1 MGFWTWLTGASDE
14 GMRDR
19 AVHLLVD
26 RANATGNRRMF
37 DTARVVGERSD
48 LRGQDVPR
56 FLRSYARDTGD
67 AELSRAADDIERGR

>member
-1 MGFWTWLTGASDE
+1 MGIWSWLTGASDE

-37 DTARVVGERSD
+37 DTARVLGERSD
-48 LRGQDVPR
+48 LRGQDIPR
-56 FLRSYARDTGD
+56 FLRGTGD
-67 AELSRAADDIERGR
+67 RELARAADDIERGR